1 MPSEFDH
8 EADHGFDHEADYGFD
23 HEFVRA
29 AARAADRLAAP
40 LAADCDEEPA
50 GVTHRALARRA
61 KTLVAAYRCPDS
73 ALHGSGRAVT
83 AATNHLRAL
92 RNVQTA
98 TGLFAGGDN
107 VQSPPDSA
115 FTVNDV
121 CDAHVLAAG
130 AGPQLCDVTAAL
142 GQIADAATASLLTG
156 GVHTPN
162 HRWELCAA
170 LARLHRSF
178 PDDRLL
184 DRIEEWLAEGVDID
198 AEGLYSE
205 RSANYAA
212 HVSNPSLL
220 LLADVLDRADLQ
232 DAVER
237 NLATTLDLIA
247 PDGTVETVHSRRQD
261 QNHPFP
267 LAPYLPHYRL
277 LAIRTGRG
285 DFARAARLA
294 GEGGIDDPGLLAE
307 TLLAPDLCRTLPEP
321 EARTLPRDRYLTT
334 ARLATHTTATAH
346 TVVYGGSDVP
356 EHRRIRSGLACNP
369 TFLRLFAGDA
379 VLDAVRLSRG
389 FFDLGPFRA
398 ADMQRIDAG
407 RYRLTQT
414 LTAAYY
420 QPLPPHRRQDDGA
433 YRMADEGRFSAAMA
447 FPDRPRD
454 EVTHTTRVDVDLTQ
468 DGADLRI
475 DLSGPRVPWALE
487 LTFRPGDVTQ
497 GAVPIGDGRWCLTTG
512 AMTYRVGDD
521 EIRVEA
527 RVDSGEPLAGP
538 ESSDVLRYDPGQDYT
553 VAGGTDATTGNR
565 LYIGGQ
571 GPQTLTVTLRAHRT
585 TPTT

>member
-1 MPSEFDH
+1 MPP
-8 EADHGFDHEADYGFD
+8 ALD

-29 AARAADRLAAP
+29 VAGAADRLAAP
-40 LAADCDEEPA
+40 LAGGPDEEPA
-50 GVTHRALARRA
+50 GVPHRALARRV
-61 KTLVAAYRCPDS
+61 KTLIAAYRSPDS
-73 ALHGSGRAVT
+73 ALHGSGRAVA
-83 AATNHLRAL
+83 AATAHLRAL
-92 RNVQTA
+92 RAVQTS

-107 VQSPPDSA
+107 VQSPPDSG

-130 AGPQLCDVTAAL
+130 AGPELRDVTAAL
-142 GQIADAATASLLTG
+142 AEIAVAATGSLLTG

-184 DRIEEWLAEGVDID
+184 DRVGQWLAEGVDID

-220 LLADVLDRADLQ
+220 LLAEVLGRPDLL

-237 NLATTLDLIA
+237 NLATTLDLIR
-247 PDGTVETVHSRRQD
+247 PDGTVETVLSRRQD
-261 QNHPFP
+261 QNQPFP

-285 DFARAARLA
+285 DFSRAALLA
-294 GEGGIDDPGLLAE
+294 AAGGIDDPDLLAE
-307 TLLAPDLCRTLPEP
+307 TLLTPDLCRVLPAPAAEP
-321 EARTLPRDRYLTT
+321 LPRDRYLST
-334 ARLATHTTATAH
+334 ARLAARASATAH

-398 ADMQRIDAG
+398 ADVQQPAG
-407 RYRLTQT
+407 NRYRLTET

-420 QPLPPHRRQDDGA
+420 QPLSPDRRRDDGA

-454 EVTHTTRVDVDLTQ
+454 EVSHTTHVEVDLRE

-475 DLSGPRVPWALE
+475 DISGPRVPWSLE
-487 LTFRPGDVTQ
+487 LTFRPGGVPE
-497 GAVPIGDGRWCLTTG
+497 GAVPFGDGRWCLTAG
-512 AMTYRVGDD
+512 PMTYRVGDD
-521 EIRVEA
+521 EIKVEA
-527 RVDSGEPLAGP
+527 DVASGEPLAGP
-538 ESSDVLRYDPGQDYT
+538 DRSDVLRYDPGQDYS
-553 VAGGTDATTGNR
+553 VVGGTDATTGNR
-565 LYIGGQ
+565 VYLGGL
-571 GPQTLTVTLRAHRT
+571 GPHTLTLALRARRT
-585 TPTT
+585 APVV

>member
-1 MPSEFDH
+1 MPTPL
-8 EADHGFDHEADYGFD
+8 D

-29 AARAADRLAAP
+29 VARAADRSAVP
-40 LAADCDEEPA
+40 LAAGSDEEPA
-50 GVTHRALARRA
+50 GVPHRGLARRV
-61 KTLVAAYRCPDS
+61 KTLVAAYRSPDS
-73 ALHGSGRAVT
+73 ALHGSKGAV
-83 AATNHLRAL
+83 AAAMTHLRAL
-92 RNVQTA
+92 RAVQTP

-130 AGPQLCDVTAAL
+130 GGPELKDVTAAL
-142 GQIADAATASLLTG
+142 AEIAGAASGSLLTG

-184 DRIEEWLAEGVDID
+184 GRIEEWLAEGVDID

-220 LLADVLDRADLQ
+220 LLAEVLGRADLLY
-232 DAVER
+232 AVER
-237 NLATTLDLIA
+237 NLATTLDLIR

-267 LAPYLPHYRL
+267 LGPYLPHYRL

-285 DFARAARLA
+285 DFARVAQRAAA
-294 GEGGIDDPGLLAE
+294 GGVDDPDLLAE
-307 TLLAPDLCRTLPEP
+307 TLLTPDLCRTLPAPTAEP
-321 EARTLPRDRYLTT
+321 LPRDRYLST
-334 ARLATHTTATAH
+334 ARLAARASATAH

-398 ADMQRIDAG
+398 ADMEQLADN
-407 RYRLTQT
+407 RYRLTET

-420 QPLPPHRRQDDGA
+420 QPLPPDRRQDGGV
-433 YRMADEGRFSAAMA
+433 YRMTDEGRFSAAMA

-454 EVTHTTRVDVDLTQ
+454 EVSHTTRAEVDLRE

-475 DLSGPRVPWALE
+475 DISGPRVPWALE
-487 LTFRPGDVTQ
+487 LTFRPGGVTE

-512 AMTYRVGDD
+512 PMTYRVGDD

-527 RVDSGEPLAGP
+527 GVEAGEPLAGP
-538 ESSDVLRYDPGQDYT
+538 DRSDVLRYDPGQDYT
-553 VAGGTDATTGNR
+553 VVGGTDATTGNR
-565 LYIGGQ
+565 VYLGGS
-571 GPQTLTVTLRAHRT
+571 GPQTLTVALRVRRSA
-585 TPTT
+585 PAV

>member
-1 MPSEFDH
+1 MPTPL
-8 EADHGFDHEADYGFD
+8 D
-23 HEFVRA
+23 HEFLRA
-29 AARAADRLAAP
+29 VAGAADREAAP
-40 LAADCDEEPA
+40 LAAASDAEPA
-50 GVTHRALARRA
+50 GLAHRTLARRV
-61 KTLVAAYRCPDS
+61 KTLIAAYRSPDS
-73 ALHGSGRAVT
+73 ALHGSARAVA
-83 AATNHLRAL
+83 AATTHLRAL
-92 RNVQTA
+92 RAAQTA

-130 AGPQLCDVTAAL
+130 AGPELRDVTAAL
-142 GQIADAATASLLTG
+142 AEIARAASGSLLTG

-178 PDDRLL
+178 PDDRLR
-184 DRIEEWLAEGVDID
+184 DRVEEWLSEGVDID

-220 LLADVLDRADLQ
+220 LLADVLDRADLR

-237 NLATTLDLIA
+237 NLAATLDLIA
-247 PDGTVETVHSRRQD
+247 PDGTVETLLSRRQD
-261 QNHPFP
+261 QHRPFP

-285 DFARAARLA
+285 DFSRAARLA
-294 GEGGIDDPGLLAE
+294 AAGGIDDPDLLAG
-307 TLLAPDLCRTLPEP
+307 TLLTPDLCHPLPAP
-321 EARTLPRDRYLTT
+321 AARTPPRERYFTT
-334 ARLATHTTATAH
+334 ARLAVRASATAH

-356 EHRRIRSGLACNP
+356 AHRRIRSGLACNP
-369 TFLRLFAGDA
+369 TFMRLFAGDA

-398 ADMQRIDAG
+398 AEVQRPADH
-407 RYRLTQT
+407 RYRLTET

-420 QPLPPHRRQDDGA
+420 QPLPLQLRRDDAA
-433 YRMADEGRFSAAMA
+433 YRVTDEGRFCAAMSFA
-447 FPDRPRD
+447 DRPRD
-454 EVTHTTRVDVDLTQ
+454 EISHTTRVEVDLRE

-475 DLSGPRVPWALE
+475 GLSGPRVPWALE
-487 LTFRPGDVTQ
+487 LTFRPGGVPE
-497 GAVPIGDGRWCLTTG
+497 GAAPLGEGRWCLTTG
-512 AMTYRVGDD
+512 PVTYRVGDD
-521 EIRVEA
+521 EISIEADVEA
-527 RVDSGEPLAGP
+527 GEPLAGP
-538 ESSDVLRYDPGQDYT
+538 DRSDLLGYDPGQDYA
-553 VAGGTDATTGNR
+553 VVGGTDATTGNR
-565 LYIGGQ
+565 VYLGGH
-571 GPQTLTVTLRAHRT
+571 GPQTLTLALRAHRAA
-585 TPTT
+585 PAA

>member
-1 MPSEFDH
+1 MPTPL
-8 EADHGFDHEADYGFD
+8 D

-29 AARAADRLAAP
+29 VAGAADRLAAP
-40 LAADCDEEPA
+40 LAAGPDAETA
-50 GVTHRALARRA
+50 GVTHRALARRV
-61 KTLVAAYRCPDS
+61 KTLVAAYRSTDS
-73 ALHGSGRAVT
+73 ALHGSRQVV
-83 AATNHLRAL
+83 AAMMAHLGALRAA
-92 RNVQTA
+92 QTT

-130 AGPQLCDVTAAL
+130 AGPELRDVTAAL
-142 GQIADAATASLLTG
+142 AEIAGAASGSLLTG

-178 PDDRLL
+178 PDSRLL
-184 DRIEEWLAEGVDID
+184 NRIDAWLAEGIDID

-220 LLADVLDRADLQ
+220 LLADVLGRTDLW

-237 NLATTLDLIA
+237 NLTATLDLIR
-247 PDGTVETVHSRRQD
+247 PDRTVETVHSRRQD

-285 DFARAARLA
+285 DFSRAARLA
-294 GEGGIDDPGLLAE
+294 AAGGIDDPGLLAE
-307 TLLAPDLCRTLPEP
+307 TLLTPDLCRVLPKSAP
-321 EARTLPRDRYLTT
+321 ERLPRDRYITT
-334 ARLATHTTATAH
+334 ARLAARASATAH
-346 TVVYGGSDVP
+346 SVLYGGSDVP

-398 ADMQRIDAG
+398 ADMQQLADH
-407 RYRLTQT
+407 RYRLTET
-414 LTAAYY
+414 RTAAYY
-420 QPLPPHRRQDDGA
+420 QPLPPDLRRDDGA

-454 EVTHTTRVDVDLTQ
+454 EVSHTTRVEAELRE

-475 DLSGPRVPWALE
+475 DISGPRVPWALE
-487 LTFRPGDVTQ
+487 LTFRPGGVPE
-497 GAVPIGDGRWCLTTG
+497 GAVPIGDGRWGLTTG
-512 AMTYRVGDD
+512 PMTYRVGDD

-527 RVDSGEPLAGP
+527 GVEAGEPLAGP
-538 ESSDVLRYDPGQDYT
+538 DRSDVLRHDPGQDHT
-553 VAGGTDATTGNR
+553 VVGGTDATTGNR
-565 LYIGGQ
+565 VYIGGR
-571 GPQTLTVTLRAHRT
+571 GPHTLTVALRVRR
-585 TPTT
+585 PSPVV

>member
-1 MPSEFDH
+1 MPTPL
-8 EADHGFDHEADYGFD
+8 D

-40 LAADCDEEPA
+40 LAAGPDEEPA
-50 GVTHRALARRA
+50 GVPHRALARRV
-61 KTLVAAYRCPDS
+61 KTLIAAYRTPES
-73 ALHGSGRAVT
+73 ALHGSGRAVA
-83 AATNHLRAL
+83 AATTHLRAL
-92 RNVQTA
+92 RAAQTA

-107 VQSPPDSA
+107 VQSPPDSG

-130 AGPQLCDVTAAL
+130 AGPELSDVTATLAE
-142 GQIADAATASLLTG
+142 IARAASGSLLTG

-184 DRIEEWLAEGVDID
+184 DRVEEWLAEGVDID

-220 LLADVLDRADLQ
+220 LLAGVLGRADLL

-237 NLATTLDLIA
+237 NLATTLDLIR
-247 PDGTVETVHSRRQD
+247 PDGTVETVLSRRQD
-261 QNHPFP
+261 QHQPFP

-285 DFARAARLA
+285 DFSRAARLA
-294 GEGGIDDPGLLAE
+294 AAGGIDDPDLLAE
-307 TLLAPDLCRTLPEP
+307 TLLTPDLTRVLPAPAAE
-321 EARTLPRDRYLTT
+321 TLPRDRYLTT
-334 ARLATHTTATAH
+334 ARLAARASATAH

-356 EHRRIRSGLACNP
+356 GHRRIRSGLACNP

-398 ADMQRIDAG
+398 AAMQQSAAN
-407 RYRLTQT
+407 RYRLTET

-420 QPLPPHRRQDDGA
+420 QPLAPDRRRDDGA

-447 FPDRPRD
+447 FPERPRD
-454 EVTHTTRVDVDLTQ
+454 EVSHTTRVEVDLRD

-475 DLSGPRVPWALE
+475 DISGPRVPWALE
-487 LTFRPGDVTQ
+487 LTFRPGGDLE

-512 AMTYRVGDD
+512 PMTYRAGDD

-527 RVDSGEPLAGP
+527 RVEAGEPPAGP
-538 ESSDVLRYDPGQDYT
+538 DRSEALRYDPGQDYT
-553 VAGGTDATTGNR
+553 VVGGTDATTGNR
-565 LYIGGQ
+565 VYIGGH
-571 GPQTLTVTLRAHRT
+571 GPQTLTVALRARR
-585 TPTT
+585 PAPAV

>member
-1 MPSEFDH
+1 MPTPL
-8 EADHGFDHEADYGFD
+8 D
-23 HEFVRA
+23 HEFLRA
-29 AARAADRLAAP
+29 AARAADRPAAP
-40 LAADCDEEPA
+40 LAAGPREEPA
-50 GVTHRALARRA
+50 GVPHRGLARRV
-61 KTLVAAYRCPDS
+61 KTLVAAYRSPDS
-73 ALHGSGRAVT
+73 ALHGSRQAI
-83 AATNHLRAL
+83 AAAMTHLRAL
-92 RNVQTA
+92 RAVQTP

-130 AGPQLCDVTAAL
+130 AGPELGDVTAAL
-142 GQIADAATASLLTG
+142 AEIAGAASGSLLTG

-184 DRIEEWLAEGVDID
+184 DRVEEWLAEGVDID

-205 RSANYAA
+205 RSAVYASL
-212 HVSNPSLL
+212 VTNPSLL
-220 LLADVLDRADLQ
+220 LLAEVLGRTDLL

-237 NLATTLDLIA
+237 NLATTLDLIR

-261 QNHPFP
+261 QKLSFP
-267 LAPYLPHYRL
+267 LWPYLPHYRL

-294 GEGGIDDPGLLAE
+294 AADGIDDPDLLAQ
-307 TLLAPDLCRTLPEP
+307 TLLTPDLCRALPAPDAEK
-321 EARTLPRDRYLTT
+321 LPRDRYLPT
-334 ARLATHTTATAH
+334 ARLAAHASATAH

-369 TFLRLFAGDA
+369 TFLRLFAGAA
-379 VLDAVRLSRG
+379 VLDAVRLARV

-398 ADMQRIDAG
+398 ADMEQLADT

-414 LTAAYY
+414 LTTAYY
-420 QPLPPHRRQDDGA
+420 QPLPKDRRRDDGV
-433 YRMADEGRFSAAMA
+433 YRLVDEGRFSAAMA
-447 FPDRPRD
+447 FPDRPQD
-454 EVTHTTRVDVDLTQ
+454 EVSHTTRVEVDLRE

-475 DLSGPRVPWALE
+475 DISGPPVPWALE
-487 LTFRPGDVTQ
+487 LTFRPGGEPQ
-497 GAVPIGDGRWCLTTG
+497 GAVPLGDGNWCLTTEPL
-512 AMTYRVGDD
+512 TYCVGDD

-527 RVDSGEPLAGP
+527 AVEAGEPLAGP
-538 ESSDVLRYDPGQDYT
+538 DRNDVLRYDPGQDYT

-565 LYIGGQ
+565 VYIGGH
-571 GPQTLTVTLRAHRT
+571 GPHTLTVALRARR
-585 TPTT
+585 PAPVV

>member
-1 MPSEFDH
+1 MPTPL
-8 EADHGFDHEADYGFD
+8 D

-29 AARAADRLAAP
+29 VARAADRRAAP
-40 LAADCDEEPA
+40 PAARPDEEPA
-50 GVTHRALARRA
+50 GLTHRALARQV
-61 KTLVAAYRCPDS
+61 KTLVAAYRSPHS
-73 ALHGSGRAVT
+73 ALHGSGQAV
-83 AATNHLRAL
+83 AAAMTHLRAL
-92 RNVQTA
+92 RAAQTA
-98 TGLFAGGDN
+98 TGLFGGGDN

-121 CDAHVLAAG
+121 CDAHVIAAG
-130 AGPQLCDVTAAL
+130 AGPELRDVTAAL
-142 GQIADAATASLLTG
+142 AEIAGAVSGSLLTG

-184 DRIEEWLAEGVDID
+184 DRVAEWLAEGVDID

-220 LLADVLDRADLQ
+220 LLADVLGRADLR

-237 NLATTLDLIA
+237 NLTSTLDLIR

-267 LAPYLPHYRL
+267 LAPFLPHFRL

-285 DFARAARLA
+285 DLSRAARLA
-294 GEGGIDDPGLLAE
+294 AAGGIDDPGLLAE
-307 TLLAPDLCRTLPEP
+307 TLLTPDLCRVLPTPAPEP
-321 EARTLPRDRYLTT
+321 LPRDRYITT
-334 ARLATHTTATAH
+334 ARLATRASTTAH
-346 TVVYGGSDVP
+346 SVLYGGSDVP

-379 VLDAVRLSRG
+379 VLDAVRLSRD

-398 ADMQRIDAG
+398 ADMHHIADT
-407 RYRLTQT
+407 RYRLTET

-420 QPLPPHRRQDDGA
+420 QPLPPGRRRDDGA

-454 EVTHTTRVDVDLTQ
+454 EVSHTTRVEVELRE

-475 DLSGPRVPWALE
+475 EISGPRVPWALE
-487 LTFRPGDVTQ
+487 LTFRQGGVPE
-497 GAVPIGDGRWCLTTG
+497 GAVPIGDGRWCLATG
-512 AMTYRVGDD
+512 PMTYRVGDD
-521 EIRVEA
+521 ELRVEA
-527 RVDSGEPLAGP
+527 AVEAGEPLAGP
-538 ESSDVLRYDPGQDYT
+538 ERSDVLRYDPGQDYT
-553 VAGGTDATTGNR
+553 VVGGTDATTGNR
-565 LYIGGQ
+565 VYIGGH
-571 GPQTLTVTLRAHRT
+571 GPHTLTVALRAHR
-585 TPTT
+585 PAPAV

>member
-1 MPSEFDH
+1 MSTPLHHEIDH
-8 EADHGFDHEADYGFD
+8 D
-23 HEFVRA
+23 FVRA
-29 AARAADRLAAP
+29 AARAADRPAAP
-40 LAADCDEEPA
+40 LAAGPDEEPA
-50 GVTHRALARRA
+50 GVSHRALARRA
-61 KTLVAAYRCPDS
+61 KILIAAYRSPDS
-73 ALHGSGRAVT
+73 ALHGSGRAV
-83 AATNHLRAL
+83 AAALTHLRAL
-92 RNVQTA
+92 RAVQTS

-130 AGPQLCDVTAAL
+130 AGPELDEVTAVLAE
-142 GQIADAATASLLTG
+142 IAGAATGSLLTG

-162 HRWELCAA
+162 HRWELSAA

-184 DRIEEWLAEGVDID
+184 DRVAQWLAEGVDID

-220 LLADVLDRADLQ
+220 LLADVLGRPDLR

-237 NLATTLDLIA
+237 NLTATLDLIR

-285 DFARAARLA
+285 DLSRAARLA
-294 GEGGIDDPGLLAE
+294 AAGGIDDPGLLAE
-307 TLLAPDLCRTLPEP
+307 TILTPDLCRPLPAPDPEP
-321 EARTLPRDRYLTT
+321 LPRHRYLTT
-334 ARLATHTTATAH
+334 ARLAARASATAH
-346 TVVYGGSDVP
+346 GVVYGGSDVP

-398 ADMQRIDAG
+398 ADLEQLADH
-407 RYRLTQT
+407 RYRLTET

-420 QPLPPHRRQDDGA
+420 QPLPPDHRRDDGA
-433 YRMADEGRFSAAMA
+433 YRVADEGRFSAAMA

-454 EVTHTTRVDVDLTQ
+454 EVSQTTRVEVDLRE

-475 DLSGPRVPWALE
+475 DISGPRVPWSLE
-487 LTFRPGDVTQ
+487 LTFRPGGVPT
-497 GAVPIGDGRWCLTTG
+497 GALPIGDGRWCLTSG
-512 AMTYRVGDD
+512 PMTYRVGED

-527 RVDSGEPLAGP
+527 DVEAGEPLAGP
-538 ESSDVLRYDPGQDYT
+538 DRGELLRYDPGQDHT
-553 VAGGTDATTGNR
+553 VVGGTDATTGER
-565 LYIGGQ
+565 VYLGGQ
-571 GPQTLTVTLRAHRT
+571 GPQTLRVALRAHH
-585 TPTT
+585 PAPVA

>member
-1 MPSEFDH
+1 MSTPL
-8 EADHGFDHEADYGFD
+8 D

-29 AARAADRLAAP
+29 VAGAADRSAAAP
-40 LAADCDEEPA
+40 AAGPDVEPA
-50 GVTHRALARRA
+50 GVPHRGLARRV
-61 KTLVAAYRCPDS
+61 KTLVAAYRSPDS
-73 ALHGSGRAVT
+73 ALHGSERAV
-83 AATNHLRAL
+83 AAAMTHVRAL
-92 RNVQTA
+92 RATQTT

-121 CDAHVLAAG
+121 CDAHVLAVG
-130 AGPQLCDVTAAL
+130 AGPELSDVTAAL
-142 GQIADAATASLLTG
+142 AEIADAATGSLLTG

-184 DRIEEWLAEGVDID
+184 DRVDEWLSEGVDID

-205 RSANYAA
+205 RSAVYAS
-212 HVSNPSLL
+212 HVTNPSLL
-220 LLADVLDRADLQ
+220 LLAEVLDRSDLL
-232 DAVER
+232 DTVER
-237 NLATTLDLIA
+237 NLATTLDLIR

-261 QNHPFP
+261 QKHPFP

-277 LAIRTGRG
+277 LAIRTGRS

-294 GEGGIDDPGLLAE
+294 AADGIDDPDLLAQ
-307 TLLAPDLCRTLPEP
+307 TLLTPDLCRALPAPDTE
-321 EARTLPRDRYLTT
+321 TLPRHRYLPT
-334 ARLATHTTATAH
+334 ARLAVRASADAH

-356 EHRRIRSGLACNP
+356 GHRRVRSGLACNP
-369 TFLRLFAGDA
+369 TFLRLFAGAA

-398 ADMQRIDAG
+398 AETEQLADN
-407 RYRLTQT
+407 RYRLTDT

-420 QPLPPHRRQDDGA
+420 QPLPKNRRRDDGD
-433 YRMADEGRFSAAMA
+433 YRLVDDGRFSAAMA

-454 EVTHTTRVDVDLTQ
+454 EVSHTTRVEVDLRE

-475 DLSGPRVPWALE
+475 DISGPRVPWALE
-487 LTFRPGDVTQ
+487 LTFRPGGVPE
-497 GAVPIGDGRWCLTTG
+497 GAVPIGDGRWCLTT
-512 AMTYRVGDD
+512 APMAYRAGGD
-521 EIRVEA
+521 EIRVE
-527 RVDSGEPLAGP
+527 VDVEAGEPLAGP
-538 ESSDVLRYDPGQDYT
+538 DRSDVLRYDPGQDYT
-553 VAGGTDATTGNR
+553 VVGGTDATTGNR
-565 LYIGGQ
+565 VYIGGL
-571 GPQTLTVTLRAHRT
+571 GPHTLTVALRAHG
-585 TPTT
+585 PAPVV

>member
-1 MPSEFDH
+1 MPT
-8 EADHGFDHEADYGFD
+8 ALD

-29 AARAADRLAAP
+29 VAGAADRLAAP
-40 LAADCDEEPA
+40 LVAGPDEEPT
-50 GVTHRALARRA
+50 GVPHRALARRV
-61 KTLVAAYRCPDS
+61 KTLIAAYRSPDS
-73 ALHGSGRAVT
+73 ALHGSSRAVA
-83 AATNHLRAL
+83 AATTHLRAL
-92 RNVQTA
+92 LAVQTT

-107 VQSPPDSA
+107 VQSPPDSG

-130 AGPQLCDVTAAL
+130 AGPELRDVTAAL
-142 GQIADAATASLLTG
+142 AEIAGAATGSLLTG

-184 DRIEEWLAEGVDID
+184 DRVREWLAEGVDID

-220 LLADVLDRADLQ
+220 LLADVLGRADLL

-237 NLATTLDLIA
+237 NLATTLDLIR
-247 PDGTVETVHSRRQD
+247 PDGTVETVLSRRQD

-285 DFARAARLA
+285 DFSRAALLA
-294 GEGGIDDPGLLAE
+294 AAGGIDDPDLLAE
-307 TLLAPDLCRTLPEP
+307 TLLTPDLCRVLPAPAAEP
-321 EARTLPRDRYLTT
+321 LPRDRYLST
-334 ARLATHTTATAH
+334 ARLAARASATAH

-398 ADMQRIDAG
+398 AAVQQPADN
-407 RYRLTQT
+407 RYRLTET

-420 QPLPPHRRQDDGA
+420 QPLSPDRRRNDAA

-447 FPDRPRD
+447 FADRPRD
-454 EVTHTTRVDVDLTQ
+454 EVSHTTQVGVDLRE

-475 DLSGPRVPWALE
+475 DIGGPRVPWSLE
-487 LTFRPGDVTQ
+487 LTFRPGGVPE
-497 GAVPIGDGRWCLTTG
+497 GAVPLGDGRWCLTAG
-512 AMTYRVGDD
+512 PMTYRVGDD

-527 RVDSGEPLAGP
+527 DVASGEPLAGP
-538 ESSDVLRYDPGQDYT
+538 DRRDVLRYDPGQDYS
-553 VAGGTDATTGNR
+553 VVGGTDATTGNR
-565 LYIGGQ
+565 VYIGGV
-571 GPQTLTVTLRAHRT
+571 GPHTLTVALRARRE
-585 TPTT
+585 PGLGPSA

>member
-1 MPSEFDH
+1 MPTPL
-8 EADHGFDHEADYGFD
+8 D

-29 AARAADRLAAP
+29 AARAADRLAVP
-40 LAADCDEEPA
+40 LAAGPDEEPA
-50 GVTHRALARRA
+50 GVPHRALARRV
-61 KTLVAAYRCPDS
+61 KTLIAAYRTPES
-73 ALHGSGRAVT
+73 ALHGSGQAVA
-83 AATNHLRAL
+83 AATTHLRAL
-92 RNVQTA
+92 RATQTA

-107 VQSPPDSA
+107 VQSPPDSG

-130 AGPQLCDVTAAL
+130 AGPELRDVTATLAE
-142 GQIADAATASLLTG
+142 IARAASGSLLTG

-184 DRIEEWLAEGVDID
+184 DRVEEWLAEGVDID

-220 LLADVLDRADLQ
+220 LLAGVLGRADLLN
-232 DAVER
+232 AVER
-237 NLATTLDLIA
+237 NLATTLDLIR
-247 PDGTVETVHSRRQD
+247 PDGKVETVLSRRQD
-261 QNHPFP
+261 QHQPFP

-285 DFARAARLA
+285 DFSRAARLA
-294 GEGGIDDPGLLAE
+294 AAGGIDDPDLLAE
-307 TLLAPDLCRTLPEP
+307 TLLTPDLTRVLPAPAAE
-321 EARTLPRDRYLTT
+321 TLPRDRYLTT
-334 ARLATHTTATAH
+334 ARLAARASVTAH

-356 EHRRIRSGLACNP
+356 GHRRIRSGLACNP

-398 ADMQRIDAG
+398 AAMQQSAAN
-407 RYRLTQT
+407 RYRLSET

-420 QPLPPHRRQDDGA
+420 QPLAPGRRRDDGA

-447 FPDRPRD
+447 FPERPRD
-454 EVTHTTRVDVDLTQ
+454 EVSHTTRVEVDLLD

-475 DLSGPRVPWALE
+475 DISGPRVPWALE
-487 LTFRPGDVTQ
+487 LTFRPGGDLE

-512 AMTYRVGDD
+512 PMTYRVGDD

-527 RVDSGEPLAGP
+527 RVEAGEPPAGP
-538 ESSDVLRYDPGQDYT
+538 DRSDVLRYDPGQDYT
-553 VAGGTDATTGNR
+553 VVGGTDATTGNR
-565 LYIGGQ
+565 VYIGGH
-571 GPQTLTVTLRAHRT
+571 GPQTLTVALRARR
-585 TPTT
+585 PAPAV

>member
-1 MPSEFDH
+1 MSTPL
-8 EADHGFDHEADYGFD
+8 D
-23 HEFVRA
+23 HEFVRSV
-29 AARAADRLAAP
+29 ARAADRTAVP
-40 LAADCDEEPA
+40 LADGPDTDPA
-50 GVTHRALARRA
+50 GVTHRVLARRV
-61 KTLVAAYRCPDS
+61 KTLVAAYRSPDS
-73 ALHGSGRAVT
+73 VLHGSERAVA
-83 AATNHLRAL
+83 AATSHVRAL
-92 RNVQTA
+92 RAAQTS

-107 VQSPPDSA
+107 VQSPPDSG

-130 AGPQLCDVTAAL
+130 AGPELRDVTAAL
-142 GQIADAATASLLTG
+142 AEIAGAASGALLTG
-156 GVHTPN
+156 GIHTPN
-162 HRWELCAA
+162 HRWELSAA

-178 PDDRLL
+178 PDGRLL
-184 DRIEEWLAEGVDID
+184 DRVEEWLSEGVDID

-205 RSANYAA
+205 RSAVYAS

-220 LLADVLDRADLQ
+220 LLADVLGRPDLR

-237 NLATTLDLIA
+237 NLTATLDLIR

-261 QNHPFP
+261 QRHPFP

-285 DFARAARLA
+285 DLSRAARLA
-294 GEGGIDDPGLLAE
+294 AAGGIDDADLLAE
-307 TLLAPDLCRTLPEP
+307 TLLTPDLCRELPAPDE
-321 EARTLPRDRYLTT
+321 ETLPRDRYFGT
-334 ARLATHTTATAH
+334 ARLASRASATTH

-379 VLDAVRLSRG
+379 VLDAVRLSRD

-398 ADMQRIDAG
+398 AETHRLADS
-407 RYRLTQT
+407 RYRLTET

-420 QPLPPHRRQDDGA
+420 QPLPPDRRRGDGA
-433 YRMADEGRFSAAMA
+433 YRLADEGRFSAAMA
-447 FPDRPRD
+447 FAERPRD
-454 EVTHTTRVDVDLTQ
+454 EVSHTTHVEVDLRD

-475 DLSGPRVPWALE
+475 DISGPRVPWALE
-487 LTFRPGDVTQ
+487 LTFRPGGVTQ
-497 GAVPIGDGRWCLTTG
+497 GAEPLGDGRWCLTAG
-512 AMTYRVGDD
+512 PVTYRVGDD

-527 RVDSGEPLAGP
+527 VVEAGEPLAGP
-538 ESSDVLRYDPGQDYT
+538 DRSDVLRYDPGQDYT

-565 LYIGGQ
+565 VYLAGQ
-571 GPQTLTVTLRAHRT
+571 GPQTLTVALRARRT
-585 TPTT
+585 AAAT

>member
-1 MPSEFDH
+1 MPT
-8 EADHGFDHEADYGFD
+8 ALD

-29 AARAADRLAAP
+29 VAGAADRLAAP
-40 LAADCDEEPA
+40 LVAGPDEEPT
-50 GVTHRALARRA
+50 GVPHRALARRV
-61 KTLVAAYRCPDS
+61 KTLIAAYRSPDS
-73 ALHGSGRAVT
+73 ALHGSSRAVA
-83 AATNHLRAL
+83 AATTHLRAL
-92 RNVQTA
+92 LAVQTT

-107 VQSPPDSA
+107 VQSPPDSG

-130 AGPQLCDVTAAL
+130 AGPELRDVTAAL
-142 GQIADAATASLLTG
+142 AEIAGAATGSLLTG

-184 DRIEEWLAEGVDID
+184 DRVREWLAEGVDID

-220 LLADVLDRADLQ
+220 LLADVLGRADLL

-237 NLATTLDLIA
+237 NLATTLDLIR
-247 PDGTVETVHSRRQD
+247 PDGTVETVLSRRQD

-285 DFARAARLA
+285 DFSRAALLA
-294 GEGGIDDPGLLAE
+294 AAGGIDDPDLLAE
-307 TLLAPDLCRTLPEP
+307 TLLTPDLCRVLPAPAAEP
-321 EARTLPRDRYLTT
+321 LPRDRYLST
-334 ARLATHTTATAH
+334 ARLAARASATAH

-398 ADMQRIDAG
+398 AAVQQPADN
-407 RYRLTQT
+407 RYRLTET

-420 QPLPPHRRQDDGA
+420 QPLSPDRRRNDAA

-447 FPDRPRD
+447 FADRPRD
-454 EVTHTTRVDVDLTQ
+454 EVSHTTQVGVDLRE

-475 DLSGPRVPWALE
+475 DIGGPRVPWSLE
-487 LTFRPGDVTQ
+487 LTFRPGGVPE
-497 GAVPIGDGRWCLTTG
+497 GAVPLGDGRWCLTAG
-512 AMTYRVGDD
+512 PMTYRVGDD

-527 RVDSGEPLAGP
+527 DVASGEPLAGP
-538 ESSDVLRYDPGQDYT
+538 DRSDVLRYDPGQDYS
-553 VAGGTDATTGNR
+553 VVGGTDATTGNR
-565 LYIGGQ
+565 VYIGGV
-571 GPQTLTVTLRAHRT
+571 GPHTLTVALRARRT
-585 TPTT
+585 APVV

>member
-1 MPSEFDH
+1 MPT
-8 EADHGFDHEADYGFD
+8 ALD

-29 AARAADRLAAP
+29 VARAADRSAGP
-40 LAADCDEEPA
+40 LAAGPDEEPA
-50 GVTHRALARRA
+50 GVSHRALARRV
-61 KTLVAAYRCPDS
+61 KTLVAAYRSPDS
-73 ALHGSGRAVT
+73 ALHGSSRAV
-83 AATNHLRAL
+83 AAAMTHLRAL
-92 RNVQTA
+92 RAAQTA

-130 AGPQLCDVTAAL
+130 AGPELSEAAAAL
-142 GQIADAATASLLTG
+142 AEIAGAASGSLLTG
-156 GVHTPN
+156 GAHTPN

-178 PDDRLL
+178 PDARLL
-184 DRIEEWLAEGVDID
+184 DRVGEWLAEGVDID

-220 LLADVLDRADLQ
+220 LLADVLGRADLR

-237 NLATTLDLIA
+237 HLATTLDLIR

-277 LAIRTGRG
+277 LAVRTGRG
-285 DFARAARLA
+285 DFSRAARLA
-294 GEGGIDDPGLLAE
+294 VAGGIDDPGLLAE
-307 TLLAPDLCRTLPEP
+307 TLLTPDLCRVLPAP
-321 EARTLPRDRYLTT
+321 AAQTLPRNRYLTT
-334 ARLATHTTATAH
+334 ARLAAHASATAH

-369 TFLRLFAGDA
+369 TFLRLFAGAA

-398 ADMQRIDAG
+398 AVVQRPADD
-407 RYRLTQT
+407 RYRLTET

-420 QPLPPHRRQDDGA
+420 QPLPPDRRRDDGA

-454 EVTHTTRVDVDLTQ
+454 EVSHTTRVEVDLRE

-475 DLSGPRVPWALE
+475 DISGPRVPWALE
-487 LTFRPGDVTQ
+487 LTFRPGGLPE
-497 GAVPIGDGRWCLTTG
+497 GAEQLGDGRWCLTTG
-512 AMTYRVGDD
+512 PVTYRVGDD

-527 RVDSGEPLAGP
+527 DVEAGEPLAGP
-538 ESSDVLRYDPGQDYT
+538 DRSDVLRYDPGQDYT
-553 VAGGTDATTGNR
+553 VVGGTDATTGTR
-565 LYIGGQ
+565 VYIGGQ
-571 GPQTLTVTLRAHRT
+571 GPHTLTVALRARR
-585 TPTT
+585 PAPAV

>member
-1 MPSEFDH
+1 LSTP
-8 EADHGFDHEADYGFD
+8 FD

-29 AARAADRLAAP
+29 VAGAAVRSAAP
-40 LAADCDEEPA
+40 LAADPDGQLA
-50 GVTHRALARRA
+50 GVTHRALARRV
-61 KTLVAAYRCPDS
+61 KTLVAAYRSPDS
-73 ALHGSGRAVT
+73 ALHGSGYAV
-83 AATNHLRAL
+83 AASLAHLGAL
-92 RNVQTA
+92 RTAQTG

-115 FTVNDV
+115 FTLNDV

-130 AGPQLCDVTAAL
+130 AGPELRDVTAAL
-142 GQIADAATASLLTG
+142 AEIAGAASESLVVG

-184 DRIEEWLAEGVDID
+184 DRVEQWLAEGVDID

-205 RSANYAA
+205 RSAVYAS

-220 LLADVLDRADLQ
+220 LLADVLDRPDLR

-237 NLATTLDLIA
+237 NLTATLDLIR
-247 PDGTVETVHSRRQD
+247 PDATVETVHSRRQD
-261 QNHPFP
+261 QHGRFP

-285 DFARAARLA
+285 DLSRAAHWA
-294 GEGGIDDPGLLAE
+294 AAGGIDDPDLLAE
-307 TLLAPDLCRTLPEP
+307 TLLTPELCRELPTPEP
-321 EARTLPRDRYLTT
+321 ELLPRHRYLTT
-334 ARLATHTTATAH
+334 ARLASRVSTIAH
-346 TVVYGGSDVP
+346 SVLYGGSDVP
-356 EHRRIRSGLACNP
+356 EQRRIRSGLACNP

-398 ADMQRIDAG
+398 ADMEQLADN
-407 RYRLTQT
+407 RYRLTET

-420 QPLPPHRRQDDGA
+420 QPLPPDRRRDDGA
-433 YRMADEGRFSAAMA
+433 YRMADEGRFSAALA

-454 EVTHTTRVDVDLTQ
+454 EVSHTTRVEAELRE
-468 DGADLRI
+468 DGVDLRI
-475 DLSGPRVPWALE
+475 DISGPRVPWCLE
-487 LTFRPGDVTQ
+487 LTFRAGGVTEGVVE
-497 GAVPIGDGRWCLTTG
+497 GAAPIGDGRWCLTTG
-512 AMTYRVGDD
+512 PLTYRIGDD
-521 EIRVEA
+521 EIRVE
-527 RVDSGEPLAGP
+527 VDVEAGEPLAGP
-538 ESSDVLRYDPGQDYT
+538 DRGDVLRYDPGQDYT
-553 VAGGTDATTGNR
+553 VVGGTDATSGNR
-565 LYIGGQ
+565 VYIGGN
-571 GPQTLTVTLRAHRT
+571 GPQTLSVALRTSRPA
-585 TPTT
+585 PAF

>member
-1 MPSEFDH
+1 MPTPLDR
-8 EADHGFDHEADYGFD
+8 
-23 HEFVRA
+23 EFVRS

-40 LAADCDEEPA
+40 LAACPDEEPA
-50 GVTHRALARRA
+50 GVTHRALARRV
-61 KTLVAAYRCPDS
+61 KTLVAAYRSPDS
-73 ALHGSGRAVT
+73 ALHGSRQVV
-83 AATNHLRAL
+83 AATMTHLGALRAA
-92 RNVQTA
+92 QTT

-130 AGPQLCDVTAAL
+130 AGPELRDVTAAL
-142 GQIADAATASLLTG
+142 AEIAGAARESLLTG

-184 DRIEEWLAEGVDID
+184 DRVEEWLAEGVDID

-220 LLADVLDRADLQ
+220 LLAGVLGRVDLL

-237 NLATTLDLIA
+237 NLATTLDLIR

-285 DFARAARLA
+285 DFSRAARQA
-294 GEGGIDDPGLLAE
+294 AAGGIDDPDLLAE
-307 TLLAPDLCRTLPEP
+307 TLLTPDLCRVLPTP
-321 EARTLPRDRYLTT
+321 AAQALPRDRYLTT
-334 ARLATHTTATAH
+334 ARLAARASATAH

-356 EHRRIRSGLACNP
+356 RHRRIRSGLACNP

-398 ADMQRIDAG
+398 ADMHRLAEG
-407 RYRLTQT
+407 RYLLTET
-414 LTAAYY
+414 LSAAYY
-420 QPLPPHRRQDDGA
+420 QPLPQGRRRGDGA
-433 YRMADEGRFSAAMA
+433 YGMADEGRFSAAMA
-447 FPDRPRD
+447 FPDRPGD
-454 EVTHTTRVDVDLTQ
+454 EVSHTTRVEVDLRE

-475 DLSGPRVPWALE
+475 DISGPRAPWALE
-487 LTFRPGDVTQ
+487 LTFRPGGVPEGT
-497 GAVPIGDGRWCLTTG
+497 VPIGDGRWCLTTG
-512 AMTYRVGDD
+512 PMTYRVGDD
-521 EIRVEA
+521 EIRIEAGVEA
-527 RVDSGEPLAGP
+527 GEPLAGP
-538 ESSDVLRYDPGQDYT
+538 DRSDVLRYDPGQDYT
-553 VAGGTDATTGNR
+553 VVGGTDATTGNR
-565 LYIGGQ
+565 VYVGGH
-571 GPQTLTVTLRAHRT
+571 GPHTLTVALRARR
-585 TPTT
+585 PAPVV

>member
-1 MPSEFDH
+1 MPSPL
-8 EADHGFDHEADYGFD
+8 D

-29 AARAADRLAAP
+29 VARAADRPAAP
-40 LAADCDEEPA
+40 LAAGPHEEPD
-50 GVTHRALARRA
+50 GVTHRVLARRV
-61 KTLVAAYRCPDS
+61 KTLVAAYRSPDS
-73 ALHGSGRAVT
+73 ALHGSSRAVA
-83 AATNHLRAL
+83 AATTHLRAL
-92 RNVQTA
+92 RAAQTA
-98 TGLFAGGDN
+98 SGLFAGGDN

-115 FTVNDV
+115 FSVNDV

-130 AGPQLCDVTAAL
+130 AGPELREVTAAL
-142 GQIADAATASLLTG
+142 AEIAESATTSLLTG

-178 PDDRLL
+178 PDERLL
-184 DRIEEWLAEGVDID
+184 DRIEEWLAEGIDID

-220 LLADVLDRADLQ
+220 LLATVLSRDDLLDV
-232 DAVER
+232 VER
-237 NLATTLDLIA
+237 NLATTLDLIR

-285 DFARAARLA
+285 DFSRAARLA
-294 GEGGIDDPGLLAE
+294 AAGGIDDPDLLAE
-307 TLLAPDLCRTLPEP
+307 TLLTPDLCRVLPTPAAE
-321 EARTLPRDRYLTT
+321 TLPRERYLTT
-334 ARLATHTTATAH
+334 ARLAARASATAH

-398 ADMQRIDAG
+398 ADMQRLTDH
-407 RYRLTQT
+407 RYRLTET

-420 QPLPPHRRQDDGA
+420 QPLPTHLRRDDA
-433 YRMADEGRFSAAMA
+433 VYRLVDEGRFSAAMA

-454 EVTHTTRVDVDLTQ
+454 EVSHTTQVEVDLRD

-475 DLSGPRVPWALE
+475 DISGPRVPWALE
-487 LTFRPGDVTQ
+487 FTFRPGGVPE
-497 GAVPIGDGRWCLTTG
+497 GATPIGDGRWCLTTG
-512 AMTYRVGDD
+512 PMTYRVGDD

-527 RVDSGEPLAGP
+527 DVEAGEPPAGP
-538 ESSDVLRYDPGQDYT
+538 DLSDVLRYDPGQDHT
-553 VAGGTDATTGNR
+553 VVGGTDATTGNR
-565 LYIGGQ
+565 VYLGGH
-571 GPQTLTVTLRAHRT
+571 GPQKLTVALRGRRPA
-585 TPTT
+585 PVV

>member
-1 MPSEFDH
+1 MPTPL
-8 EADHGFDHEADYGFD
+8 D
-23 HEFVRA
+23 HEFVRS
-29 AARAADRLAAP
+29 AARAADRTAAP
-40 LAADCDEEPA
+40 LAARPDEEPA
-50 GVTHRALARRA
+50 GVTHRDLARRV
-61 KTLVAAYRCPDS
+61 KTLVAAYRSPDS
-73 ALHGSGRAVT
+73 ALHGSGQVI
-83 AATNHLRAL
+83 AAAMTHLRAL
-92 RNVQTA
+92 RAAQTA

-121 CDAHVLAAG
+121 CDAHVLAVG
-130 AGPQLCDVTAAL
+130 AGLELSDVTAAL
-142 GQIADAATASLLTG
+142 AEIAGAATDSLLAG

-205 RSANYAA
+205 RSAVYAA

-220 LLADVLDRADLQ
+220 LLADVLGRADLL

-237 NLATTLDLIA
+237 NLATTLDLIR

-267 LAPYLPHYRL
+267 LALYLPHYRL

-285 DFARAARLA
+285 DFSRAARLA
-294 GEGGIDDPGLLAE
+294 AAGGIDDPDLLAQ
-307 TLLAPDLCRTLPEP
+307 TLLTPDLCRALPAPAPEP
-321 EARTLPRDRYLTT
+321 LPRNRYLTT
-334 ARLATHTTATAH
+334 ARLAAHASATAH
-346 TVVYGGSDVP
+346 TAVYGGSDVP

-398 ADMQRIDAG
+398 AGMQQLADN
-407 RYRLTQT
+407 RYRLTET

-420 QPLPPHRRQDDGA
+420 QPLPKDERRDDGR
-433 YRMADEGRFSAAMA
+433 YRLVDEGRFSAAMA

-454 EVTHTTRVDVDLTQ
+454 EVSHTTRVEVDLRE

-475 DLSGPRVPWALE
+475 DISGPRVPWALE
-487 LTFRPGDVTQ
+487 LTFRPGGVPE

-512 AMTYRVGDD
+512 PMTYRVGDD
-521 EIRVEA
+521 EIRIEADVEA
-527 RVDSGEPLAGP
+527 GEPLAGP
-538 ESSDVLRYDPGQDYT
+538 DRSDVLRYDPGQDYT
-553 VAGGTDATTGNR
+553 VVGGTDATTGNR
-565 LYIGGQ
+565 VYIGGL
-571 GPQTLTVTLRAHRT
+571 GLHTLTVALRAHR
-585 TPTT
+585 PAPIV

>member
-1 MPSEFDH
+1 MPTPL
-8 EADHGFDHEADYGFD
+8 D

-29 AARAADRLAAP
+29 VARAADRSAAP
-40 LAADCDEEPA
+40 LAAAPDEEPA
-50 GVTHRALARRA
+50 GLPHRVLARRV
-61 KTLVAAYRCPDS
+61 KTLVAAYRSPDS
-73 ALHGSGRAVT
+73 ALHGSGRAV
-83 AATNHLRAL
+83 AAAMTHLRAL
-92 RNVQTA
+92 RAAQTP

-130 AGPQLCDVTAAL
+130 AGPELRDVTAAL
-142 GQIADAATASLLTG
+142 AEIARAAADSLLTG

-178 PDDRLL
+178 PDDRLPA
-184 DRIEEWLAEGVDID
+184 RVEEWLGEGVDID

-220 LLADVLDRADLQ
+220 LLADVLGRADLL

-237 NLATTLDLIA
+237 NLATTLDLIR
-247 PDGTVETVHSRRQD
+247 PDATVETVHSRRQD

-285 DFARAARLA
+285 DFSRAARLA
-294 GEGGIDDPGLLAE
+294 ADGGIDDPDLLAQ
-307 TLLAPDLCRTLPEP
+307 TLLTPDLCHVLPAP
-321 EARTLPRDRYLTT
+321 AVQTLPRHRYLTT
-334 ARLATHTTATAH
+334 ARLAAQASPGVH

-356 EHRRIRSGLACNP
+356 GHRRIRSGLACNP
-369 TFLRLFAGDA
+369 TFLRLFAGGA

-389 FFDLGPFRA
+389 FFGLGPFRA
-398 ADMQRIDAG
+398 ADMHRLTG
-407 RYRLTQT
+407 TRYRLTET

-420 QPLPPHRRQDDGA
+420 QPLPPGLRRDDGA

-454 EVTHTTRVDVDLTQ
+454 EVSHTTRVEVELRA

-475 DLSGPRVPWALE
+475 DISGPPVPWALE
-487 LTFRPGDVTQ
+487 LTFRPGGVPE

-512 AMTYRVGDD
+512 PMTYRAGED
-521 EIRVEA
+521 EIRAEVRVEA
-527 RVDSGEPLAGP
+527 GEPLAGP
-538 ESSDVLRYDPGQDYT
+538 DRGDVLRYDPGQDHT
-553 VAGGTDATTGNR
+553 VVGGTDATAGNR
-565 LYIGGQ
+565 VYIGGQ
-571 GPQTLTVTLRAHRT
+571 GPHTLTVALRAHR
-585 TPTT
+585 PAPVG

>member
-1 MPSEFDH
+1 MP
-8 EADHGFDHEADYGFD
+8 APLD
-23 HEFVRA
+23 HEFLRA
-29 AARAADRLAAP
+29 AARAADRWAAP
-40 LAADCDEEPA
+40 LAARPDEEPV
-50 GVTHRALARRA
+50 GEPHRALARRV
-61 KTLVAAYRCPDS
+61 KTLVAAHRSPDS
-73 ALHGSGRAVT
+73 ALHGSERAVA
-83 AATNHLRAL
+83 AATTHLAALRAA
-92 RNVQTA
+92 QTT

-130 AGPQLCDVTAAL
+130 AGPDLHDVTTAL
-142 GQIADAATASLLTG
+142 AEIAGAATESLLTG

-178 PDDRLL
+178 PDQRLL
-184 DRIEEWLAEGVDID
+184 ARVEEWLAEGVDID
-198 AEGLYSE
+198 ADGQYSE

-220 LLADVLDRADLQ
+220 LLADVLGRADLS

-237 NLATTLDLIA
+237 NLTTTLDLIR

-261 QNHPFP
+261 QRHPFP
-267 LAPYLPHYRL
+267 LAPYLPYYRL
-277 LAIRTGRG
+277 LAVRTGRG
-285 DFARAARLA
+285 DLARAARLA
-294 GEGGIDDPGLLAE
+294 AADGIDDPDLLARTLLTPDLARVLPSPAAE
-307 TLLAPDLCRTLPEP
+307 TL
-321 EARTLPRDRYLTT
+321 PRHRYLTT
-334 ARLATHTTATAH
+334 AGLAARATTTAH
-346 TVVYGGSDVP
+346 TVLYGGSDVP
-356 EHRRIRSGLACNP
+356 AHRRVRSGLACNP

-398 ADMQRIDAG
+398 AAMEQVADH
-407 RYRLTQT
+407 RYRLTET

-420 QPLPPHRRQDDGA
+420 QPLPKEDRRDDGD
-433 YRMADEGRFSAAMA
+433 YRLVDEGRFSAAMA

-454 EVTHTTRVDVDLTQ
+454 EVTHTTRVEVDLRE

-475 DLSGPRVPWALE
+475 DISGPPVPWSLE
-487 LTFRPGDVTQ
+487 LTFRPGGAPE
-497 GAVPIGDGRWCLTTG
+497 GAVPLGDGRWCLTG
-512 AMTYRVGDD
+512 GPMTYRAGDD

-527 RVDSGEPLAGP
+527 AVEAGDPLAGP
-538 ESSDVLRYDPGQDYT
+538 HRSDVLRYDPGQDHT
-553 VAGGTDATTGNR
+553 VVGGTDATTGNR
-565 LYIGGQ
+565 VYLGGL
-571 GPQTLTVTLRAHRT
+571 GPQTLTVALRARR
-585 TPTT
+585 PAPAV

>member
-1 MPSEFDH
+1 MPP
-8 EADHGFDHEADYGFD
+8 ALD

-29 AARAADRLAAP
+29 VAGAADRLAAP
-40 LAADCDEEPA
+40 LAGGPDEEPA
-50 GVTHRALARRA
+50 GVPHRALARRV
-61 KTLVAAYRCPDS
+61 KTLIAAYRSPDS
-73 ALHGSGRAVT
+73 ALHRSGRAVA
-83 AATNHLRAL
+83 AATAHLRAL
-92 RNVQTA
+92 RAVQTS

-107 VQSPPDSA
+107 VQSPPDSG

-121 CDAHVLAAG
+121 CDAHVLATG
-130 AGPQLCDVTAAL
+130 AGPELRDVTAAL
-142 GQIADAATASLLTG
+142 AEIAVAATGSLLTG

-184 DRIEEWLAEGVDID
+184 DRVGQWLAEGVDID

-220 LLADVLDRADLQ
+220 LLAEVLGRPDLL

-237 NLATTLDLIA
+237 NLATTLDLIR
-247 PDGTVETVHSRRQD
+247 PDGTVETVLSRRQD
-261 QNHPFP
+261 QNQPFP

-285 DFARAARLA
+285 DFSRAALLA
-294 GEGGIDDPGLLAE
+294 AAGGIDDPDLLAE
-307 TLLAPDLCRTLPEP
+307 TLLTPDLCRVLPAPAAEP
-321 EARTLPRDRYLTT
+321 LPRDRYLST
-334 ARLATHTTATAH
+334 ARLAARASATAH

-398 ADMQRIDAG
+398 ADVQQPAG
-407 RYRLTQT
+407 NRYRLTET

-420 QPLPPHRRQDDGA
+420 QPLSPDRRRDDGA

-454 EVTHTTRVDVDLTQ
+454 EVSHTTHVEVDLRE

-475 DLSGPRVPWALE
+475 DISGPRVPWSLE
-487 LTFRPGDVTQ
+487 LTFRPGGVPE
-497 GAVPIGDGRWCLTTG
+497 GAVPLGDGRWCLTAG
-512 AMTYRVGDD
+512 PMTYRVGDD

-527 RVDSGEPLAGP
+527 DVASGEPLAGP
-538 ESSDVLRYDPGQDYT
+538 DRSDVLRYDPGQDYS
-553 VAGGTDATTGNR
+553 VVGGTDATTGNR
-565 LYIGGQ
+565 VYLGGL
-571 GPQTLTVTLRAHRT
+571 GPHTLTLALRARRT
-585 TPTT
+585 APVV

>member
-1 MPSEFDH
+1 MQIKLDR
-8 EADHGFDHEADYGFD
+8 
-23 HEFVRA
+23 EFVRA
-29 AARAADRLAAP
+29 VARAADRPAVP
-40 LAADCDEEPA
+40 LAARPDQEPT
-50 GVTHRALARRA
+50 GVPHRGLARRV
-61 KTLVAAYRCPDS
+61 KTLLAAYRSPDS
-73 ALHGSGRAVT
+73 TLHGSDRAVAAAMTHLT
-83 AATNHLRAL
+83 ALRA
-92 RNVQTA
+92 VQTA
-98 TGLFAGGDN
+98 SGLFAGGDN

-121 CDAHVLAAG
+121 CDAHVIAVSAG
-130 AGPQLCDVTAAL
+130 AELREAAAVL
-142 GQIADAATASLLTG
+142 AEIAGAASESLRTG

-184 DRIEEWLAEGVDID
+184 DRIDAWLAEGVDID

-232 DAVER
+232 HAVER
-237 NLATTLDLIA
+237 NLATTLDLIR

-261 QNHPFP
+261 QNRPFA
-267 LAPYLPHYRL
+267 LAHFLPHYRL

-285 DFARAARLA
+285 DFSRAARLA
-294 GEGGIDDPGLLAE
+294 AADGIDDADLLAE
-307 TLLAPDLCRTLPEP
+307 TLLTPDLCRVLPAP
-321 EARTLPRDRYLTT
+321 AAEAPRRERYLTT
-334 ARLATHTTATAH
+334 ARLAARASATAH

-356 EHRRIRSGLACNP
+356 GHRRIRSGLACNP

-398 ADMQRIDAG
+398 DAMQQLADN
-407 RYRLTQT
+407 RYRLTET

-420 QPLPPHRRQDDGA
+420 QPLPPDLRRDDGA

-454 EVTHTTRVDVDLTQ
+454 EVSHTTRVEVDLRD

-475 DLSGPRVPWALE
+475 DISGPRVPWSLE
-487 LTFRPGDVTQ
+487 LTFRPDGVPE
-497 GAVPIGDGRWCLTTG
+497 GAVPIADGRWCLTTG
-512 AMTYRVGDD
+512 PMTYRVGDD
-521 EIRVEA
+521 EILVEA
-527 RVDSGEPLAGP
+527 EVEAGGPLAGP
-538 ESSDVLRYDPGQDYT
+538 DRSDVLRYDPGQDHT
-553 VAGGTDATTGNR
+553 VVGGTDATTGNR
-565 LYIGGQ
+565 VHLGGL
-571 GPQTLTVTLRAHRT
+571 GPHTLTVALRARRT
-585 TPTT
+585 APVA

>member
-1 MPSEFDH
+1 MQITLDR
-8 EADHGFDHEADYGFD
+8 
-23 HEFVRA
+23 EFVREV
-29 AARAADRLAAP
+29 ARAADRLAAP
-40 LAADCDEEPA
+40 LAADPGQDLAE
-50 GVTHRALARRA
+50 VTHRVLARRV
-61 KTLVAAYRCPDS
+61 KTLVAAYRSPDS
-73 ALHGSGRAVT
+73 ALHGSGQAV
-83 AATNHLRAL
+83 AAALTHLRAL
-92 RNVQTA
+92 RAAQTG

-130 AGPQLCDVTAAL
+130 GGPELGDVTAAL
-142 GQIADAATASLLTG
+142 AEIAGAATAGLLTG

-184 DRIEEWLAEGVDID
+184 DRIEEWLSEGVDID

-220 LLADVLDRADLQ
+220 LLAGVLGRADLL

-237 NLATTLDLIA
+237 NLATTLDLIR
-247 PDGTVETVHSRRQD
+247 PDGTVETVLSRRQD
-261 QNHPFP
+261 QHHPFP

-285 DFARAARLA
+285 DFSRAALLA
-294 GEGGIDDPGLLAE
+294 AARGIEDPDLLAE
-307 TLLAPDLCRTLPEP
+307 TLLTPDLCRELPAPAAE
-321 EARTLPRDRYLTT
+321 TLPRDRYLTT
-334 ARLATHTTATAH
+334 ARLAAHSSATAH

-369 TFLRLFAGDA
+369 TFLRLFAGGA

-398 ADMQRIDAG
+398 AGMQQLADD
-407 RYRLTQT
+407 RYRLTET

-420 QPLPPHRRQDDGA
+420 QPLPPDRRRDDGV
-433 YRMADEGRFSAAMA
+433 YRLVDEGRFSAAMA
-447 FPDRPRD
+447 FPDRPGD
-454 EVTHTTRVDVDLTQ
+454 EVSHTTRVEADLRE

-475 DLSGPRVPWALE
+475 DISGPRVPWALE
-487 LTFRPGDVTQ
+487 LTFRPGGVPE
-497 GAVPIGDGRWCLTTG
+497 GAVPIGDGRWCLATG
-512 AMTYRVGDD
+512 PMTYRVGDD
-521 EIRVEA
+521 EIRVEVTVEA
-527 RVDSGEPLAGP
+527 GEPLSGP
-538 ESSDVLRYDPGQDYT
+538 DRSDVLRYDPGQDYT
-553 VAGGTDATTGNR
+553 VVGGTDATAGNR
-565 LYIGGQ
+565 VYIGGH
-571 GPQTLTVTLRAHRT
+571 GPHTLTVALHARR
-585 TPTT
+585 

>member
-1 MPSEFDH
+1 MPT
-8 EADHGFDHEADYGFD
+8 ALD

-29 AARAADRLAAP
+29 VAGAADRLAAP
-40 LAADCDEEPA
+40 LVAGPDEEPA
-50 GVTHRALARRA
+50 GVPHRALARRV
-61 KTLVAAYRCPDS
+61 KTLVAAYRSPDS
-73 ALHGSGRAVT
+73 ALHGSGRAVA
-83 AATNHLRAL
+83 AATTHLRAL
-92 RNVQTA
+92 RAAQTT

-107 VQSPPDSA
+107 VQSPPDSG

-130 AGPQLCDVTAAL
+130 AGPELRGVTDTLAEIAGAAA
-142 GQIADAATASLLTG
+142 GSLLTG

-162 HRWELCAA
+162 HRWELSAA

-178 PDDRLL
+178 PDGRLL
-184 DRIEEWLAEGVDID
+184 DRVGEWLAEGVDID

-220 LLADVLDRADLQ
+220 LLADVLDRADLR

-237 NLATTLDLIA
+237 NLAATLDLIR
-247 PDGTVETVHSRRQD
+247 PDGTVETVLSRRQD

-285 DFARAARLA
+285 DFSRAARLA
-294 GEGGIDDPGLLAE
+294 ASGGIDDPDLLAE
-307 TLLAPDLCRTLPEP
+307 TLLTPDLCRPLPAPAPEP
-321 EARTLPRDRYLTT
+321 LPRDRYLTT
-334 ARLATHTTATAH
+334 ARLAARASATAH

-369 TFLRLFAGDA
+369 TFMRLFAGAA

-398 ADMQRIDAG
+398 ADVERPADH
-407 RYRLTQT
+407 RYRLTER

-420 QPLPPHRRQDDGA
+420 QPLRPDLRRDDAA
-433 YRMADEGRFSAAMA
+433 YRMADEGRFSAAMSFA
-447 FPDRPRD
+447 DRPRD
-454 EVTHTTRVDVDLTQ
+454 EVSHTTRVEADLRE

-475 DLSGPRVPWALE
+475 DISGPRVPWSLE
-487 LTFRPGDVTQ
+487 LTFLPGGVPE

-512 AMTYRVGDD
+512 SMTYRVGDD

-527 RVDSGEPLAGP
+527 DVASGEPLAGP
-538 ESSDVLRYDPGQDYT
+538 DRSDVLRYDPGQDYS
-553 VAGGTDATTGNR
+553 VVGGTDATTGNR
-565 LYIGGQ
+565 VYIGGL
-571 GPQTLTVTLRAHRT
+571 GPHTLTVALRARRSA
-585 TPTT
+585 PVV

>member
-1 MPSEFDH
+1 MHSPL
-8 EADHGFDHEADYGFD
+8 D
-23 HEFVRA
+23 HEFVRS
-29 AARAADRLAAP
+29 AARAADRTAAP
-40 LAADCDEEPA
+40 LAADPDMEPT
-50 GVTHRALARRA
+50 GVPHRGLAWRV
-61 KTLVAAYRCPDS
+61 KTLVAAYRSPDS
-73 ALHGSGRAVT
+73 ALHGSGPAV
-83 AATNHLRAL
+83 AAALTHLRAL
-92 RNVQTA
+92 RATQTT

-130 AGPQLCDVTAAL
+130 AGPELRDVTAAL
-142 GQIADAATASLLTG
+142 ADIAGAATASLLTG

-184 DRIEEWLAEGVDID
+184 HRVEQWLAEGVDID

-220 LLADVLDRADLQ
+220 LLAEVLGRADLF

-237 NLATTLDLIA
+237 NLATTLDLIR

-261 QNHPFP
+261 QYHPFP

-294 GEGGIDDPGLLAE
+294 AAAGIDDPDLLAQ
-307 TLLAPDLCRTLPEP
+307 TLLTPDLCRALPAPAPETL
-321 EARTLPRDRYLTT
+321 ARERYLTT
-334 ARLATHTTATAH
+334 ARLAARASATAH

-398 ADMQRIDAG
+398 ADMRQIADH
-407 RYRLTQT
+407 RYRLTET

-420 QPLPPHRRQDDGA
+420 QPLPKDRRRDDGA
-433 YRMADEGRFSAAMA
+433 YRLVDDGRFSASMA

-454 EVTHTTRVDVDLTQ
+454 EVSHTTRVDVELRE

-475 DLSGPRVPWALE
+475 DISGPRVPWALE
-487 LTFRPGDVTQ
+487 LTFRPGGELE
-497 GAVPIGDGRWCLTTG
+497 GAVPIGDGRWCLTDGPT
-512 AMTYRVGDD
+512 TYRVGDD

-527 RVDSGEPLAGP
+527 EIEAGEPPAGP
-538 ESSDVLRYDPGQDYT
+538 DRSDVLRYDPGQDHT
-553 VAGGTDATTGNR
+553 VVGGTDATTGNR
-565 LYIGGQ
+565 VYLGGM
-571 GPQTLTVTLRAHRT
+571 GPHTLTVALRARR
-585 TPTT
+585 PAPVV

>member
-1 MPSEFDH
+1 MPT
-8 EADHGFDHEADYGFD
+8 ALD

-29 AARAADRLAAP
+29 VAGAADRLAAP
-40 LAADCDEEPA
+40 LVAGPDEEPT
-50 GVTHRALARRA
+50 GVPHRALARRV
-61 KTLVAAYRCPDS
+61 KTLIAAYRSPDS
-73 ALHGSGRAVT
+73 ALHGSSRAVA
-83 AATNHLRAL
+83 AATTHLRAL
-92 RNVQTA
+92 LAVQTT

-107 VQSPPDSA
+107 VQSPPDSG

-130 AGPQLCDVTAAL
+130 AGPELRDVTAAL
-142 GQIADAATASLLTG
+142 AEIAGAATGSLLTG

-178 PDDRLL
+178 PDDLLL
-184 DRIEEWLAEGVDID
+184 DRVREWLAEGVDID

-220 LLADVLDRADLQ
+220 LLADVLGRADLL

-237 NLATTLDLIA
+237 NLATTLDLIR
-247 PDGTVETVHSRRQD
+247 PDGTVETVLSRRQD

-285 DFARAARLA
+285 DFSRAALLA
-294 GEGGIDDPGLLAE
+294 AAGGIDDPDLLAE
-307 TLLAPDLCRTLPEP
+307 TLLTPDLCRVLPAPAAEP
-321 EARTLPRDRYLTT
+321 LPRDRYLST
-334 ARLATHTTATAH
+334 ARLAARASATAH

-398 ADMQRIDAG
+398 AAVQQPADN
-407 RYRLTQT
+407 RYRLTET

-420 QPLPPHRRQDDGA
+420 QPLSPDRRRNDAA

-447 FPDRPRD
+447 FADRPRD
-454 EVTHTTRVDVDLTQ
+454 EVSHTTQVGVDLRE

-475 DLSGPRVPWALE
+475 DIGGPRVPWSLE
-487 LTFRPGDVTQ
+487 LTFRPGGVPE
-497 GAVPIGDGRWCLTTG
+497 GAVPLGDGRWCLTAG
-512 AMTYRVGDD
+512 PMTYRVGDD

-527 RVDSGEPLAGP
+527 DVASGEPLAGP
-538 ESSDVLRYDPGQDYT
+538 DRSDVLRYDPGQDYS
-553 VAGGTDATTGNR
+553 VVGGTDATTGNR
-565 LYIGGQ
+565 VYIGGV
-571 GPQTLTVTLRAHRT
+571 GPHTLTVALRARRE
-585 TPTT
+585 PGLGPSA

>member
-1 MPSEFDH
+1 MHHPL
-8 EADHGFDHEADYGFD
+8 D

-29 AARAADRLAAP
+29 VAVAADRSVAP
-40 LAADCDEEPA
+40 LAAGPDEEPA
-50 GVTHRALARRA
+50 GVPHRGLARRV
-61 KTLVAAYRCPDS
+61 KTLVAAYRSPDS
-73 ALHGSGRAVT
+73 ALHSSGRAVA
-83 AATNHLRAL
+83 AATTHLRAL
-92 RNVQTA
+92 RAVQTG

-121 CDAHVLAAG
+121 CDAYVLAAG
-130 AGPQLCDVTAAL
+130 GGPELHTVTAAL
-142 GQIADAATASLLTG
+142 AEIARAAADSLLTG

-162 HRWELCAA
+162 HRWELSAA

-184 DRIEEWLAEGVDID
+184 ARVEEWLAEGVDID

-205 RSANYAA
+205 RSAVYAT
-212 HVSNPSLL
+212 HVTNPSLF
-220 LLADVLDRADLQ
+220 LLAEVLDRADLR

-237 NLATTLDLIA
+237 NLAVTLDLIR

-261 QNHPFP
+261 QKHPYP

-285 DFARAARLA
+285 DFARATRLA
-294 GEGGIDDPGLLAE
+294 AASGIDDPDLLAQ
-307 TLLAPDLCRTLPEP
+307 TLLTPDLCRTLPAP
-321 EARTLPRDRYLTT
+321 EEETLPRGRYLTT
-334 ARLATHTTATAH
+334 ARLAARVSPTTH

-356 EHRRIRSGLACNP
+356 AHRRIRSGLACNP

-398 ADMQRIDAG
+398 AGMRQLADR
-407 RYRLTQT
+407 RYELTET

-420 QPLPPHRRQDDGA
+420 QPLPPDRRRGDGA
-433 YRMADEGRFSAAMA
+433 YRLVDEGRFSAAMA

-454 EVTHTTRVDVDLTQ
+454 EVSHTTRVEVDLRD

-475 DLSGPRVPWALE
+475 AISGPRVPWSLE
-487 LTFRPGDVTQ
+487 LTFRPGGVTE
-497 GAVPIGDGRWCLTTG
+497 GAVPIGDDRWCLTTG
-512 AMTYRVGDD
+512 PMTYRVGDD
-521 EIRVEA
+521 EIRVAADVEA
-527 RVDSGEPLAGP
+527 GEPLAGP
-538 ESSDVLRYDPGQDYT
+538 DRGDVLRYDPGQDYT
-553 VAGGTDATTGNR
+553 VVGGTDATTGNR
-565 LYIGGQ
+565 VCLGGH
-571 GPQTLTVTLRAHRT
+571 GPQTLTLTLRHLSGT
-585 TPTT
+585 KG

>member
-1 MPSEFDH
+1 MPT
-8 EADHGFDHEADYGFD
+8 ALD

-29 AARAADRLAAP
+29 VAGAADRLAAP
-40 LAADCDEEPA
+40 LVAGPDEEPA
-50 GVTHRALARRA
+50 GVPHRALARRV
-61 KTLVAAYRCPDS
+61 KTLIAAYRSPDS
-73 ALHGSGRAVT
+73 VLHGSGRAVA
-83 AATNHLRAL
+83 AATTHLRAL
-92 RNVQTA
+92 RAAQTT

-107 VQSPPDSA
+107 VQSPPDSG

-121 CDAHVLAAG
+121 CDAHVLAAA
-130 AGPQLCDVTAAL
+130 AGPELRGVTDTLAEIAGAAA
-142 GQIADAATASLLTG
+142 GSLLTG

-162 HRWELCAA
+162 HRWELSAA

-184 DRIEEWLAEGVDID
+184 DRVGQWLAEGVDID

-220 LLADVLDRADLQ
+220 LLADVLDRADLR

-237 NLATTLDLIA
+237 NLAATLDLIR
-247 PDGTVETVHSRRQD
+247 PDGTVETVLSRRQD

-285 DFARAARLA
+285 DFSRAARLA
-294 GEGGIDDPGLLAE
+294 ASGGIDDPDLLAE
-307 TLLAPDLCRTLPEP
+307 TLLTPDLCRPLPAP
-321 EARTLPRDRYLTT
+321 APQPLPRDRYLTT
-334 ARLATHTTATAH
+334 ARLAARASATAH

-369 TFLRLFAGDA
+369 TFMRLFAGEA

-398 ADMQRIDAG
+398 ADVERSADH
-407 RYRLTQT
+407 RYRLTER

-420 QPLPPHRRQDDGA
+420 QPLPPDLRRDDAA
-433 YRMADEGRFSAAMA
+433 YRMADEGRFSAAMSFA
-447 FPDRPRD
+447 DRPRD
-454 EVTHTTRVDVDLTQ
+454 EVSHTTRVEADLRE

-475 DLSGPRVPWALE
+475 DISGPRVPWALE
-487 LTFRPGDVTQ
+487 LTFRPGGVPE

-512 AMTYRVGDD
+512 SMTYRVGDD

-527 RVDSGEPLAGP
+527 DVESGEQLAGP
-538 ESSDVLRYDPGQDYT
+538 DRSDVLRYDPGQDYS
-553 VAGGTDATTGNR
+553 VVGGTDATTGNR
-565 LYIGGQ
+565 VYIGGL
-571 GPQTLTVTLRAHRT
+571 GPHTLTVALRAHRSA
-585 TPTT
+585 PVV

>member
-1 MPSEFDH
+1 MPTPL
-8 EADHGFDHEADYGFD
+8 DHG
-23 HEFVRA
+23 FVRA
-29 AARAADRLAAP
+29 AARAADRTAVP
-40 LAADCDEEPA
+40 LAAAPDEDPA
-50 GVTHRALARRA
+50 GATHRVLARRV
-61 KTLVAAYRCPDS
+61 KTLVAAYRSPDS
-73 ALHGSGRAVT
+73 ALHASGRAVA
-83 AATNHLRAL
+83 AATTHLRAL
-92 RNVQTA
+92 RAAQTP

-130 AGPQLCDVTAAL
+130 AGPELHHVTAAL
-142 GQIADAATASLLTG
+142 AEIADAATGSLLSG

-178 PDDRLL
+178 PDDRLP
-184 DRIEEWLAEGVDID
+184 DRVEEWLSEGVDID

-205 RSANYAA
+205 RSPLYAA

-220 LLADVLDRADLQ
+220 LLADVLGRADLR
-232 DAVER
+232 DAVEH
-237 NLATTLDLIA
+237 NLETTLDLLR

-261 QNHPFP
+261 QHRPFP

-277 LAIRTGRG
+277 CAVRTGRG
-285 DFARAARLA
+285 DFSRAARLA
-294 GEGGIDDPGLLAE
+294 AAGGVDDPDLLAQSLLTPDLARVLPAPAAE
-307 TLLAPDLCRTLPEP
+307 TL
-321 EARTLPRDRYLTT
+321 PRARYLTT
-334 ARLATHTTATAH
+334 ARLAARASATAH

-356 EHRRIRSGLACNP
+356 EHRRIRSGLARNP

-398 ADMQRIDAG
+398 ADMQRLAAH
-407 RYRLTQT
+407 RYRLTET
-414 LTAAYY
+414 LTAAYF
-420 QPLPPHRRQDDGA
+420 QPLPPDRRHGDGA
-433 YRMADEGRFSAAMA
+433 YRMTDEGRFSAAMS

-454 EVTHTTRVDVDLTQ
+454 EVSHTTHVEVDLRE

-475 DLSGPRVPWALE
+475 DIGGPRVPWALE
-487 LTFRPGDVTQ
+487 LTFRPGGEPE

-512 AMTYRVGDD
+512 PMTYRVGDHA
-521 EIRVEA
+521 IRVEA
-527 RVDSGEPLAGP
+527 GVEAGEPPAGP
-538 ESSDVLRYDPGQDYT
+538 DRSDVLRYDPGQDHT
-553 VAGGTDATTGNR
+553 VVGGTDATTGNR
-565 LYIGGQ
+565 VYLGGH
-571 GPQTLTVTLRAHRT
+571 GPHTLTVALRAHR
-585 TPTT
+585 PAPVV